1 MKEKNSLL
9 AIDPGIREIGFAH
22 FLDKELVDYG
32 VKSLRRPKKKRRPLE
47 MVSIVMERMMD
58 EKKPSIIAIEKN
70 CFSRRHPSHEVMRAI
85 QIIKEQ
91 AKKKNVRIY
100 EFAASTIKK
109 SVTGDGR
116 ATKRTMSKV
125 ISANIPE
132 LKAYIVSNCHWKA
145 VYYGN
150 LFDAVGCGLTCLRL
164 QEDNQLQNYEVS
176 N

>member
-47 MVSIVMERMMD
+47 MLSIVVERMLN
-58 EKKPSIIAIEKN
+58 EKKPSFIAIEKN
-70 CFSRRHPSHEVMRAI
+70 SFSRRHPSHEVIRAI
-85 QIIKEQ
+85 QIIEEQ
-91 AKKKNVRIY
+91 AKTKNVGIY

-109 SVTGDGR
+109 SVAGDGR
-116 ATKRTMSKV
+116 ATKRTMSKI

-132 LKAYIVSNCHWKA
+132 LKAYVISNCHWRA
-145 VYYGN
+145 AYYGN
-150 LFDAVGCGLTCLRL
+150 LFDAVGCGLTYLRL
-164 QEDNQLQNYEVS
+164 KEDNQLQNHEVS